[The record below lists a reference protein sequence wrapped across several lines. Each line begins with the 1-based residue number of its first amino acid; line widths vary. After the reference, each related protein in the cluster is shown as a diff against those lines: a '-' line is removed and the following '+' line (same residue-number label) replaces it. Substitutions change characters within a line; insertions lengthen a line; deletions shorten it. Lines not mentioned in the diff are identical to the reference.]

1 MLTVTRQAPRSRLKT
16 FNDILTVIVIFMG
29 MYIVIT
35 PLAPSIL
42 YWWQKRSDSNQ
53 GYKYQSNLTQTDAP
67 DDTKKK
73 AKNLPKPPNKRLF
86 IPDIQLDAEIFDGKT
101 AATLDKGIWR
111 RPNTSSPDKAGNT
124 VLVAHR
130 FTYNGPAVFY
140 HLDLMKKGHRFAV
153 FWDGK
158 EYDYEVIETKIVE
171 PTAIEIENNTKE
183 PIMTLYT
190 CTPMWTAKQRL
201 VIVSKLISETPIQ

>member
-1 MLTVTRQAPRSRLKT
+1 MIQIRDTNTRVISPKQMHQTTPRKRQKT
-16 FNDILTVIVIFMG
+16 FRNPQTKDSSFLIFSWMQRFS
-29 MYIVIT
+29 MAKR
-35 PLAPSIL
+35 PLLSI
-42 YWWQKRSDSNQ
+42 
-53 GYKYQSNLTQTDAP
+53 
-67 DDTKKK
+67 
-73 AKNLPKPPNKRLF
+73 
-86 IPDIQLDAEIFDGKT
+86 
-101 AATLDKGIWR
+101 KGIWR